1 VPLDDSSNALKPC
14 GQPGVDGSL
23 WDLGD
28 ICARSKVS
36 VEDLL
41 ELSSALEEEPDL
53 RSPMVMEESL
63 AIRVMKFKELD
74 DGVDGASTSG
84 GSSQKSVQ

>member
-1 VPLDDSSNALKPC
+1 M
-14 GQPGVDGSL
+14 
-23 WDLGD
+23 
-28 ICARSKVS
+28 
-36 VEDLL
+36 EDLL